1 MGFEKEQVIK
11 AMRASFNNPDRAAE
25 YLMTV
30 NFYLFIIIII
40 IYYKM
45 KMKIIIIIILIIKL
59 NCNV

>member
-40 IYYKM
+40 YYKM